1 MSSTPRARPW
11 RSDRDYAWMPDGKTI
26 VMSAGTKVWSWTRGA
41 AGWVEVFDAVALVVA
56 EPKRP

>member
-1 MSSTPRARPW
+1 
-11 RSDRDYAWMPDGKTI
+11 MPDGKTI